1 MPLCSMELIWTKIAS
16 SINVMV
22 ITEMHICRLCGYQV
36 LAITF
41 FSRALAYGFLGFL
54 GRSVMK
60 KITRTFG
67 RLLICALPLVVLWA
81 TGSTVANAQ
90 AIGKATSVKPQA
102 EANART
108 LAAGSDV
115 FSQETIRTGESGVAD
130 LRFHDN
136 SNLSVGPKSSVRLDK
151 YVYDPNKSASA
162 VAIEA
167 TRGSFRFVTGSRGEG
182 SYQVKT
188 PYGSLGVRG

>member
-1 MPLCSMELIWTKIAS
+1 MT
-16 SINVMV
+16 
-22 ITEMHICRLCGYQV
+22 
-36 LAITF
+36 
-41 FSRALAYGFLGFL
+41 
-54 GRSVMK
+54 

-67 RLLICALPLVVLWA
+67 RPLISALSLVVVGA
-81 TGSTVANAQ
+81 MASTVASAQ
-90 AIGKATSVKPQA
+90 SIGKATSVKPQA

-108 LAAGSDV
+108 LSAGSDV
-115 FSQETIRTGESGVAD
+115 FSQETIRTGDTAMAD

-136 SNLSVGPKSSVRLDK
+136 SNLNVGPKSSVRLDK
-151 YVYDPNKSASA
+151 YVYDPNKSATT

-167 TRGSFRFVTGSRGEG
+167 TRGSFRFVTGTRGEG